1 MALGEGREGGGLGL
15 VYLVVIKEE
24 GCSSLGLLSRG
35 VGETEGAGRGAG

>member
-1 MALGEGREGGGLGL
+1 MVLGEGGEGGGLGL

-24 GCSSLGLLSRG
+24 GRSSLGLLSWG